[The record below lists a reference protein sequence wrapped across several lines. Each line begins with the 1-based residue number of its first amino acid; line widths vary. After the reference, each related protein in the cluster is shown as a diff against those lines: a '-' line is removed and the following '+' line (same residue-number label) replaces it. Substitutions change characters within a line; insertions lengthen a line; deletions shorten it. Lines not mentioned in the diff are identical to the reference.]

1 MLLDLNVPDSILAW
15 WRTCPERHDGFLAQK
30 LRSNPEFGPAIREA
44 QRRIAASE
52 ELQGLLA
59 GSPAQ
64 RRQQEAFQAER
75 RAAMSSVEML
85 RRDLAAA
92 A

>member
-1 MLLDLNVPDSILAW
+1 MLLDLNEPDSILAW
-15 WRTCPERHDGFLAQK
+15 WQVCPERHDGFLDQK
-30 LRSNPEFGPAIREA
+30 LRLNPEFGPAIREA

-52 ELQGLLA
+52 ELQGLRVSSL
-59 GSPAQ
+59 AQ
-64 RRQQEAFQAER
+64 RRQQEAYQAER

-85 RRDLAAA
+85 RRELAAA